1 MSGRGKGGKGLGK
14 GGARRHRTILR
25 DNIEGITKP
34 AIRRLC
40 RRGGV
45 KRIAGL
51 VYNETRGALKVFLS
65 KVIEK
70 AVTLTEHYRRKTV
83 SAMDVV
89 HALKSEGRTIYG
101 FGDNITEG
109 MQTKKP
115 TMAERMRRDNV
126 RIQNMLVGNARKIA
140 QRIDDDQREV
150 ADAHAE
156 LKFMET
162 ANLGIFLMVGM
173 FLTRIETLFKLQ
185 ALTNITKIELD
196 DSNLDDN
203 KVVHILKY
211 EIDKRYVFTSL
222 KSGSSNSEN
231 NILYEY
237 LIGRTVNLF
246 RQTPNLLYT
255 FSAYRYKTIADHDY
269 CINQENLDV
278 SEFKNRINRL
288 PRSGNPEI
296 LAESCRNFNLHC
308 FLQEYAPYFYTL
320 NEMFDL
326 NEEPDLKRNFW
337 QKYAITSFFQLYS
350 FCRTYKNRFTHY
362 SLSSDNI
369 LLTYNDDYYYKF
381 IYKENG
387 VTIAEFDSPYLVKII
402 DYSKSVVY
410 QSSEEYKDIVCN
422 LQECAPD
429 CGKEKGYE
437 NIHFFADLGINIS
450 EDLRVMDY
458 LKEKIDDY
466 PAPNYFKRRVKQI
479 RFENDTQK
487 LQSEGKY
494 IENVEDCYQMLLSIM
509 NQPTVENL
517 ALFGTFTIHTD
528 IVNLQRNQIDYSFEL
543 N

>member
-1 MSGRGKGGKGLGK
+1 
-14 GGARRHRTILR
+14 
-25 DNIEGITKP
+25 
-34 AIRRLC
+34 
-40 RRGGV
+40 
-45 KRIAGL
+45 
-51 VYNETRGALKVFLS
+51 
-65 KVIEK
+65 
-70 AVTLTEHYRRKTV
+70 
-83 SAMDVV
+83 MDIV

-109 MQTKKP
+109 MQTKV
-115 TMAERMRRDNV
+115 TMADRQRQDDR
-126 RIQNMLVGNARKIA
+126 RIQKMLVGNARKIA

-162 ANLGIFLMVGM
+162 ANSGIFLMVGM

-203 KVVHILKY
+203 RVVHILKS

-222 KSGSSNSEN
+222 KSGSSDSEN
-231 NILYEY
+231 NVLYEY
-237 LIGRTVNLF
+237 LVGRAVNLF
-246 RQTPNLLYT
+246 TQTPNLLYT
-255 FSAYRYKTIADHDY
+255 YSAYRYKTIADHDY
-269 CINQENLDV
+269 CINQENLDI
-278 SEFKNRINRL
+278 SEFRKRITRL
-288 PRSGNPEI
+288 PRSGNPEL

-308 FLQEYAPYFYTL
+308 FQQEYAPYFYTL

-350 FCRTYKNRFTHY
+350 FCRTFQNKFTHY
-362 SLSSDNI
+362 SLTSDNI
-369 LLTYNDDYYYKF
+369 LLTYIDDYYYKF

-387 VTIAEFDSPYLVKII
+387 ITIAEFDSPYLVKII

-437 NIHFFADLGINIS
+437 NIHFFADLGLNIS

-479 RFENDTQK
+479 RFQNDTQV

-528 IVNLQRNQIDYSFEL
+528 VVVHGVYDHERNAENKYHFQL